1 MAELHQKALDARKG
15 AASLTAYT
23 RDRMTQ
29 IREQY
34 ALPHWKAKGSNA
46 TGGERAPSNSVL
58 GQLFDRWNVWIAQF
72 TLWQR
77 RAQLKE
83 CGTKAYAE
91 VRRLLDQAEKDHATA
106 VTRMSS
112 YSHRREEA
120 LRKGKGRPVV
130 PPVAGGASL
139 GGARGTAAA
148 VVARGTAAV
157 VAAPISRSKK
167 RRKIVP
173 SADPQAMTIPED
185 NIGDDEAVPVASASD
200 PDVVREVIRID
211 DDEAVALGLGLGE
224 LDGIQLTERQI
235 RQQAQ
240 SLSDAA
246 LARAMDAEINAGV
259 NP

>member
-1 MAELHQKALDARKG
+1 MSELHQKALDARKG

-148 VVARGTAAV
+148 VA
-157 VAAPISRSKK
+157 AAPISSSKK

-259 NP
+259 NPYHAR

>member
-58 GQLFDRWNVWIAQF
+58 GQLYDRWNVWIAQF

-148 VVARGTAAV
+148 VVA
-157 VAAPISRSKK
+157 APISRSKK

-173 SADPQAMTIPED
+173 SADPQATTILED

-200 PDVVREVIRID
+200 LDVVREVIWID
-211 DDEAVALGLGLGE
+211 DDEAVAVGLGLGE

-246 LARAMDAEINAGV
+246 LVRAMDAEINAGV